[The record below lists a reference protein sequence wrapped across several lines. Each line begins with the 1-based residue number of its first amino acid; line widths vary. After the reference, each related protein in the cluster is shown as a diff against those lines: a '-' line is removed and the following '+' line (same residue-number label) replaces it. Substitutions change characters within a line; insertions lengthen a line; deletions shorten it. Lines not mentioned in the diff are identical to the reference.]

1 MSKIS
6 KTPKRQ
12 VFLRYGFTT
21 FRVLLSSTPFCF
33 SVDVVC
39 TSSTTFRNAN
49 LSNTDLSGANL
60 RGADGLAQEQVEEAN
75 GDEETQLPANLETPD
90 SWK

>member
-1 MSKIS
+1 
-6 KTPKRQ
+6 
-12 VFLRYGFTT
+12 VVGTT
-21 FRVLLSSTPFCF
+21 
-33 SVDVVC
+33 
-39 TSSTTFRNAN
+39 STTFRNAN

-75 GDEETQLPANLETPD
+75 GDEETQLPAILEMPD

>member
-1 MSKIS
+1 
-6 KTPKRQ
+6 
-12 VFLRYGFTT
+12 L
-21 FRVLLSSTPFCF
+21 
-33 SVDVVC
+33 VDVVG

-49 LSNTDLSGANL
+49 LSNTGLSGANL

-75 GDEETQLPANLETPD
+75 GDEETQLPANLEMPD